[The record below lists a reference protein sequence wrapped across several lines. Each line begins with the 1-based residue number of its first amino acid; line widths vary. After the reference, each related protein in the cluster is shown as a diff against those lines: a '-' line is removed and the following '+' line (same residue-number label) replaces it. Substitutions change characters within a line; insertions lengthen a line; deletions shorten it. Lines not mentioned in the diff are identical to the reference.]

1 MYRLRG
7 MQMNKQKKRN
17 KKKISQEHLA
27 KLQAGRRSAQTHKKR
42 VASAVDLEARALRL
56 GKYKRG

>member
-1 MYRLRG
+1 MAR
-7 MQMNKQKKRN
+7 KKRN